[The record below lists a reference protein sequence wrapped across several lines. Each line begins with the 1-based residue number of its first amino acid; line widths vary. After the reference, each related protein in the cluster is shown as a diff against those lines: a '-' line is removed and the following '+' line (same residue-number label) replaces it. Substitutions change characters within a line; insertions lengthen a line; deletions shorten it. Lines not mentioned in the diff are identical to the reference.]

1 MGIAGWADT
10 HDLIPRLEFE
20 SGEKIYLYAWDGS
33 AGANMGPLADGVT
46 SEHYGG
52 SPTTRRST

>member
-10 HDLIPRLEFE
+10 DLIPRLEFE
-20 SGEKIYLYAWDGS
+20 SGEKSTCTRGTAP
-33 AGANMGPLADGVT
+33 GANMGPLADGVT